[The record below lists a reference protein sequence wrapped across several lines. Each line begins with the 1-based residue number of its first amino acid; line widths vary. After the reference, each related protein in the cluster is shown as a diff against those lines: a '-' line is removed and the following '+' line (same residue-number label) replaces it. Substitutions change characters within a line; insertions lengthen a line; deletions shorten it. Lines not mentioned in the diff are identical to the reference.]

1 MARESTI
8 TQAAVSEAA
17 DRIKTAG
24 GTPTARAIRE
34 ALGTGSMATVLR
46 MLQAWQAGQIKP
58 PAREVVLP
66 HVLQKTLVDFIA
78 REVANASAALQAE
91 LEAAQQATADVL
103 AENERLAAE
112 IDERDRKIAAL
123 TTERDQASAVAGE
136 RSTEIERLA
145 AEVQHERATA
155 RHAQNELVATMLR
168 LEQLPRLESEIKRL
182 QALQEAEREARTA
195 ADLAAA
201 VATARLEERT
211 GSIAGT
217 AV

>member
-8 TQAAVSEAA
+8 TLAAVSEAA